1 MDAQQT
7 MNNINDFNSVKE
19 FIASLNVDQHNDLVK
34 YLADNDMT
42 IEESYEDSEFVYAW
56 TEYL

>member
-1 MDAQQT
+1 MK
-7 MNNINDFNSVKE
+7 NINDFNSVKE
-19 FIASLNVDQHNDLVK
+19 FIDSLNSDQYNDLVK

-56 TEYL
+56 IEYL